1 MVLMYFDKCTCT
13 NKRKNGW
20 DKRRI
25 CNLLEKN
32 TNQIAKSDIKIILG
46 DFNEK
51 ADKEIIYKL
60 TNGNESLHK
69 ETNNSG
75 IKIIQLA
82 VSNV

>member
-46 DFNEK
+46 DIN
-51 ADKEIIYKL
+51 ARVNKEIIYIKSPKVMKVYI
-60 TNGNESLHK
+60 TNPTTVE
-69 ETNNSG
+69 
-75 IKIIQLA
+75 
-82 VSNV
+82 